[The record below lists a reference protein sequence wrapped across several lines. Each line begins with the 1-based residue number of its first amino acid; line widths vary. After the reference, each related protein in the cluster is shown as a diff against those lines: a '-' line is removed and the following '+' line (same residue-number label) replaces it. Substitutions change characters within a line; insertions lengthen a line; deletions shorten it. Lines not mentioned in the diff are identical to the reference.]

1 MLSFQLLIKL
11 IIRKNYFF
19 MWYHIHSY
27 QKYKCVNNIAIQYPF
42 KYRFML
48 IHMCRRS
55 RSRDKKVSS
64 NKKQDIG
71 NHSPQ
76 HKEGAILVKDEPL
89 DKVGGAILYYSI
101 LQCLVSVQQ
110 IMYHIICNSI
120 ITSAPRHEIGCSSF
134 WCGCTASFTGT
145 NMMSHTLFIEFGA
158 HLGMICVFALS
169 TFDSSSYISLNL
181 KVWHME
187 QGLHLVFIN
196 WSIDGQ
202 MILLTH
208 HMHKQCWMA
217 KVLGRLALYRTFSTN
232 HLLYIKTLVPIY
244 IFRAITFFWW
254 CRHFLREKMAFLPQ
268 TKKMLSWAVFREA
281 LIVAPPFLDMCLDIY
296 GAWINKKKS
305 FDWDII
311 WENIAFVS
319 KNGFSKQKHFFVMD
333 QTFTIKYFP

>member
-169 TFDSSSYISLNL
+169 TFDSSSYNIIKFKGMTHGTGSSSSIYQLIYWWPDDFIDSPHAQAMLNGES
-181 KVWHME
+181 V
-187 QGLHLVFIN
+187 GPA
-196 WSIDGQ
+196 GP
-202 MILLTH
+202 
-208 HMHKQCWMA
+208 
-217 KVLGRLALYRTFSTN
+217 
-232 HLLYIKTLVPIY
+232 VPN
-244 IFRAITFFWW
+244 F
-254 CRHFLREKMAFLPQ
+254 
-268 TKKMLSWAVFREA
+268 
-281 LIVAPPFLDMCLDIY
+281 
-296 GAWINKKKS
+296 
-305 FDWDII
+305 
-311 WENIAFVS
+311 
-319 KNGFSKQKHFFVMD
+319 
-333 QTFTIKYFP
+333 